1 MGYLARVTA
10 AAALI
15 LLAAPATAA
24 DEQHF
29 TWDVTLDG
37 KPIGQRTM
45 TVKYQT
51 SASGDDRRVLEV
63 WTELD
68 ATVLG
73 LDYRFRERMTAHV
86 GSEVAA
92 FHASQELSGDL
103 TEVQAR
109 RGALQ
114 WTVTVNRNGKESTRE
129 YPASSIDLSTADL
142 LDPDS
147 RVPLSRFPQPKV
159 LSAEG
164 GELWTG
170 DVTRLGASE
179 LVVAGEKVAVEGYRF
194 TPASGPGSV
203 TSYYTADGYLV
214 RYQLQV
220 LGKELTGTLNAPPPV
235 SADEAP
241 VELGGSGITEI
252 EL

>member
-1 MGYLARVTA
+1 M
-10 AAALI
+10 LI
-15 LLAAPATAA
+15 LLAALATASA
-24 DEQHF
+24 ETEQHF
-29 TWDVTLDG
+29 TWNVALDG

-45 TVKYQT
+45 TVKYLT
-51 SASGDDRRVLEV
+51 TASGDERRVLEV

-73 LDYRFRERMTAHV
+73 LDYRFRERLTAHV

-92 FHASQELSGDL
+92 FHASQDLAGDI

-114 WTVTVNRNGKESTRE
+114 WTVTVNRNGAETTRE
-129 YPASSIDLSTADL
+129 YPTGSIDLSTADL

-147 RVPLSRFPQPKV
+147 RVPLSRYPEAKV

-164 GELWTG
+164 GDLWAGT
-170 DVTRLGASE
+170 VTRLGPSE
-179 LVVAGEKVAVEGYRF
+179 LVVAGEKVAVEGYTF
-194 TPASGPGSV
+194 TPSSGPGSL

-214 RYQLQV
+214 QYQLQV
-220 LGKELTGTLNAPPPV
+220 LGKELVGTLDAPPPV

-241 VELGGSGITEI
+241 IEQRGGAGITEI
-252 EL
+252 AL